1 MEHTMSFEHMDL
13 TQRFIFD
20 DADIRGEY
28 VRLDHSLTELFKL
41 HAYAPGVKILLGE
54 MLSAAALL
62 TATLKFEGKLILQA
76 RGDGQIPLIMAE
88 STHDRK
94 LRGIARGAEHATSQ
108 TFTELMSEGQLAIT
122 IDPIGGNRY
131 QGIVTLEAE
140 SLAKSLDA
148 YFEQSE
154 QLGTRLWL
162 ACDGERAAGLLLQQL
177 PIEVTK
183 DPALRA
189 QQWEHVTTLA
199 DTLKDDE
206 LLQLD
211 SDTLLYRLFHE
222 DEVRLFDPEPAEFS
236 CSCSRERSF
245 GAIASL
251 ARDDIQSLLQEM
263 GEITVDCEFCNMQY
277 RFDHSDFSELE
288 LQPDTPIQH

>member
-1 MEHTMSFEHMDL
+1 MPLDQKDL

-28 VRLDHSLTELFKL
+28 VRLDNSLTELFKL

-54 MLSAAALL
+54 MLCASALL

-76 RGDGQIPLIMAE
+76 RGEGQIPLIMAE

-94 LRGIARGAEHATSQ
+94 LRGIARGAEQATSQ
-108 TFTELMSEGQLAIT
+108 SFTELMSQGQLAIT

-131 QGIVTLEAE
+131 QGIVSLEAD

-148 YFEQSE
+148 YFDQSE
-154 QLGTRLWL
+154 QLSTRLWL
-162 ACDGERAAGLLLQQL
+162 ACDGDRASGLLLQQL
-177 PIEVTK
+177 PAEVAK

-189 QQWEHVTTLA
+189 QQWEHATTLA
-199 DTLKDDE
+199 DTLQDEE

-236 CSCSRERSF
+236 CSCSCSRERSY

-251 ARDDIQSLLQEM
+251 PRDDIQSLLQEM

-288 LQPDTPIQH
+288 LQPDAPVQH